1 MINTTVFEVRTMSRN
16 LVVIDSSV
24 LPSVYIKVLEAKEL
38 LSKGKASSLAAA
50 AKMVGISRSALYKYK
65 DSVFSYSQDENRV
78 STLFL
83 TVVDERGILSK
94 ILSIFTLYNANILT
108 INQNIPSEG
117 VAGVSISYR
126 QSEDEDLRLE
136 EALSGL
142 DGIIKVKRIG

>member
-1 MINTTVFEVRTMSRN
+1 MSRN
-16 LVVIDSSV
+16 LVVVDSSV
-24 LPSVYIKVLEAKEL
+24 LPSVYIKVLEAKNL

-83 TVVDERGILSK
+83 TVVDEQGILSK
-94 ILSIFTLYNANILT
+94 ILSIFTLHNANILT
-108 INQNIPSEG
+108 INQNIPADG

-136 EALSGL
+136 EALKSL
-142 DGIIKVKRIG
+142 SGIIKVKRIG